1 MIMLIIIDG
10 VDDDDDDHDYDYDCN
25 DYQQDC

>member
-1 MIMLIIIDG
+1 MLIIIDG

-25 DYQQDC
+25 DYQQDCW